1 MRRKPVLLEVFA
13 CALGAFMI
21 STLLTGAIRKLAL
34 AHGMMDVPNQR
45 SSHATPTPRGGGVA
59 IVVAT
64 SIAAVVLAILGVLE
78 PSTLLPLLVGGAAV
92 AVIGFLDDRIGL
104 SPRVR
109 FSVHLGAAAAA
120 MYWLGG
126 LPPMQVGDDLV
137 SFGWAGY
144 LLGILGIG
152 WSLNLFNFMDGIDGI
167 AASEAIFMTAGGA
180 AIAVVI
186 GMDGSVAAFASV
198 LAMACLGF
206 LAWNW
211 PPAKIFMGDAGS
223 GYLGYVLAV
232 LALLA
237 GRESVAG
244 LLVWLILGGVF
255 FVDATLT
262 LARRLAR
269 GERVHQAHRTHAYQ
283 WLARRWRSHRR
294 VTVLVCMINLLWLFP
309 LACLAALRPGYAAWI
324 ALLAL
329 VPIAIAASISGAGQ
343 PERASGDVVRDR

>member
-1 MRRKPVLLEVFA
+1 MVLEVVG
-13 CALGAFMI
+13 CALGAFII
-21 STLLTGAIRKLAL
+21 SMLLTGAIRKLAL
-34 AHGMMDVPNQR
+34 AHGMMDVPNRR
-45 SSHATPTPRGGGVA
+45 SSHVTPTPRGGGVA
-59 IVVAT
+59 IVVAN
-64 SIAAVVLAILGVLE
+64 SIAAVVLAILGVLV

-126 LPPMQVGDDLV
+126 LPPMQVGSGLV
-137 SFGWAGY
+137 SFGWEGY

-167 AASEAIFMTAGGA
+167 AASEAVFMTAGGA
-180 AIAVVI
+180 VIALAT
-186 GMDGSVAAFASV
+186 GMDGSVAALTSV

-223 GYLGYVLAV
+223 GYLGYVLAI

-237 GRESVAG
+237 GRESAAG

-262 LARRLAR
+262 LVRRLAR

-283 WLARRWRSHRR
+283 WLARRWGSHRR

-309 LACLAALRPGYAAWI
+309 LACLAAWRPGYAAWI

-329 VPIAIAASISGAGQ
+329 VPIAIGAFISGAGH
-343 PERASGDVVRDR
+343 PEGTSSDVAQNR